1 MITNIKQFKSPDGR
15 LIVIDLALNI
25 FLHKNDP
32 NALPQFDQS
41 ILLRG
46 EWIQKVHQVIIENQE
61 ADPECI
67 IGIDMSHINACF
79 ESRAFENFA
88 TDIKKK
94 ENVFFFGIASGST
107 FHKRI
112 VNDMTSETHEP
123 FVDKKNGWIFLEP
136 PTFLQNTEN
145 KWIETAAQVT
155 INNEI
160 ASIIKKLIDNRPNYE
175 LLCSSSVYADKYID
189 IKALFMNP
197 ADLRIILF
205 YLAKRIVC
213 EKKEYDAL
221 VATSKNGSVLAELLG
236 QLLGRESIHCI
247 SVGPQFSVSAQT
259 LNNSFKPGK
268 NYIYVG
274 DFVCLGTE
282 VKLLQV
288 LIADRGATLV
298 GGVSVA
304 SYIQLDNE
312 DLKKQKSPLCLISSL
327 INLLDENID
336 FNIRIQKQ

>member
-1 MITNIKQFKSPDGR
+1 MK
-15 LIVIDLALNI
+15 
-25 FLHKNDP
+25 
-32 NALPQFDQS
+32 
-41 ILLRG
+41 
-46 EWIQKVHQVIIENQE
+46 
-61 ADPECI
+61 
-67 IGIDMSHINACF
+67 
-79 ESRAFENFA
+79 
-88 TDIKKK
+88 
-94 ENVFFFGIASGST
+94 
-107 FHKRI
+107 
-112 VNDMTSETHEP
+112 
-123 FVDKKNGWIFLEP
+123 
-136 PTFLQNTEN
+136 
-145 KWIETAAQVT
+145 
-155 INNEI
+155 
-160 ASIIKKLIDNRPNYE
+160 
-175 LLCSSSVYADKYID
+175 
-189 IKALFMNP
+189 
-197 ADLRIILF
+197 
-205 YLAKRIVC
+205 
-213 EKKEYDAL
+213 KKEYDAL